1 MYQNKKQGS
10 NLNSIHKL
18 KLEEKINLLI
28 TSLKAN
34 EKDIEKIYEL
44 FENYK
49 KNQSLEQIK
58 EKYEDLYLPKV
69 FKKFSKNYPFF
80 DKHYIE
86 LTDLNNN
93 DVNLIKEYLLKLV
106 LKYFLFEI
114 DENKKSKVEIELLK
128 EELPK
133 MRLKLID
140 NITKIIKDLDNSTQE
155 IILKSDYIEQQ
166 CLIYTQ

>member
-140 NITKIIKDLDNSTQE
+140 NIRKIIKDLDNSTQE

>member
-58 EKYEDLYLPKV
+58 EKYEDLYLAKV

-114 DENKKSKVEIELLK
+114 DENKKSKVEMELLK
-128 EELPK
+128 EELSK

-140 NITKIIKDLDNSTQE
+140 NIRKIIKDLDNSTQE

>member
-114 DENKKSKVEIELLK
+114 DENKKSKVEMELLK
-128 EELPK
+128 EELSK

-140 NITKIIKDLDNSTQE
+140 NIRKIIKDLDNSTQE

>member
-1 MYQNKKQGS
+1 M
-10 NLNSIHKL
+10 

-114 DENKKSKVEIELLK
+114 DENKKSKVEMELLK
-128 EELPK
+128 EELSK

-140 NITKIIKDLDNSTQE
+140 NIRKIIKDLDNSTQE

>member
-114 DENKKSKVEIELLK
+114 DENKKSKVEMELLK
-128 EELPK
+128 EELSK